1 MKIMVNILIAFVK
14 LYKVFISPFLIPS
27 CRYLPTCSE
36 YTIDCLKTFG
46 LRKGIFLSIK
56 RILSCHP
63 IKKLGGGHGYH
74 PVIKKAKDK

>member
-1 MKIMVNILIAFVK
+1 MNIITNILIGFVK
-14 LYKVFISPFLIPS
+14 LYKIFISPFLIPS

-63 IKKLGGGHGYH
+63 IKKLGGGEGYH
-74 PVIKKAKDK
+74 PVIKKVKDK